1 MIFSNEPN
9 KVNVSSLLCEVN
21 NTDLPLA
28 KQRCA
33 QKTSGPGSRANVTL
47 TRITYLNIGS
57 SLPQQDDVSCH
68 TTKAIWDWFE
78 QCNKDLGALT

>member
-47 TRITYLNIGS
+47 TYLNIGR
-57 SLPQQDDVSCH
+57 SLLQQDDVSCH